1 MTTSASAPPI
11 GSESL
16 AKPHDFTADYAPA
29 TPRRR
34 SALFWGGIVLGI
46 SAVALAAW
54 SWGALGTPTDD
65 LPVNQ
70 HLVGMRSF
78 KVVLKEK
85 GELKAAKSTDIKS
98 RVEGRATIISLI
110 DEGKAVQE
118 GDLLVELA
126 SDQID
131 DRIQLDELKETNAI
145 TGYESA
151 KTELDIQ
158 RDKNASDI
166 RKGHLK
172 IELKKL
178 ELDKYIK
185 GEWKQKLRDA
195 DIAIEEAETKLANS
209 KEDWIAADKLYKKNF
224 ITKAEYRKDKFNFE
238 KATWDLEKAITA
250 REVLKTYTHVAESRK
265 RHSDFEEAQQ
275 EFERIKKN
283 AAAEENK
290 KQRNLEGKTKELEL
304 IRAQLAKLR
313 AQKENCRIYAP
324 TPGFV
329 VYYAESWRWGS
340 GDQIKEGA
348 EVRER
353 QILMQL
359 PDTSKM
365 VVSVRIH
372 ESKTNKLA
380 LGQRAVIEVEGIP
393 DTQLGGEVT
402 KIAVIADTQN
412 RWLNPDLK
420 EYETEITLDPTDV
433 PLKPGATAH
442 VEILIEQT
450 EKVLSVPVQSIFSKG
465 GRKYVFRDSG
475 QGVKYREVQI
485 GTSST
490 EWAQVVDGL
499 TENDRILMAFSDA
512 HTREIPE
519 PEPVAHPGMPGGPA
533 AFKAEQGGKP
543 PKGDRKMSPKRRG
556 GSRGSGRT
564 NRRRQP

>member
-1 MTTSASAPPI
+1 MTTSAGAPPI
-11 GSESL
+11 VSDSL
-16 AKPHDFTADYAPA
+16 AGSDFTGDYAPA
-29 TPRRR
+29 APRRR
-34 SALFWGGIVLGI
+34 SALLWGGILLGV
-46 SAVALAAW
+46 SAAAFAAW
-54 SWGALGTPTDD
+54 SLVGLGSRTNE
-65 LPVNQ
+65 LAVNQ
-70 HLVGMRSF
+70 HLVGIRSF

-118 GDLLVELA
+118 GELLVELA

-131 DRIQLDELKETNAI
+131 DRIQQEELKETNAI
-145 TGYESA
+145 TAFESA
-151 KTELDIQ
+151 KSELDIQ
-158 RDKNASDI
+158 TDRNASDI
-166 RKGHLK
+166 RKADLE

-178 ELDKYIK
+178 ELDKYIE
-185 GEWKQKLRDA
+185 GEWPQKLRDA
-195 DIAIEEAETKLANS
+195 EIAIEQAETKLVNS
-209 KEDWIAADKLYKKNF
+209 KEDWEAAEELYERNF
-224 ITKAEYRKDKFNFE
+224 MTKAEYKQDKFNFD
-238 KATWDLEKAITA
+238 KAQWDLEKAK
-250 REVLKTYTHVAESRK
+250 RSKEVLETYTHVAESRK
-265 RHSDFEEAQQ
+265 RQSDFEEAQQ
-275 EFERIKKN
+275 EFERVKKN
-283 AAAEENK
+283 ADAEENK

-329 VYYAESWRWGS
+329 VYYSESWRWSS

-365 VVSVRIH
+365 VVGVRIH
-372 ESKTNKLA
+372 EAKTNKLA
-380 LGQRAVIEVEGIP
+380 IGQRVVVEVEGIP
-393 DTQLGGEVT
+393 DIQLSGEVT

-442 VEILIEQT
+442 VEILIDQA

-475 QGVKYREVQI
+475 EGVKYQEVKI

-490 EWAQVVDGL
+490 EWAEVVDGL
-499 TENDRILMAFSDA
+499 TEKDRILMAFSDE

-519 PEPVAHPGMPGGPA
+519 PEPVALPGMPGGPA
-533 AFKAEQGGKP
+533 GLKAEGGGRP
-543 PKGDRKMSPKRRG
+543 PKGQRKMSTKRRG
-556 GSRGSGRT
+556 SGGSGRS
-564 NRRRQP
+564 NRRHRP

>member
-1 MTTSASAPPI
+1 M
-11 GSESL
+11 
-16 AKPHDFTADYAPA
+16 
-29 TPRRR
+29 
-34 SALFWGGIVLGI
+34 
-46 SAVALAAW
+46 
-54 SWGALGTPTDD
+54 
-65 LPVNQ
+65 NQ

-131 DRIQLDELKETNAI
+131 DRIQQEELKETNAI
-145 TGYESA
+145 TAFESA
-151 KTELDIQ
+151 RSELDIQ

-166 RKGHLK
+166 RKADLE

-313 AQKENCRIYAP
+313 AQKENCRIFAP

-499 TENDRILMAFSDA
+499 TENDRILMAFSDE

-519 PEPVAHPGMPGGPA
+519 IEPEASPGISGGPA
-533 AFKAEQGGKP
+533 AFKAEGGGKM
-543 PKGDRKMSPKRRG
+543 PKGERKMSPKRRG
-556 GSRGSGRT
+556 GPKGSGRT